1 MNNFIIDKENKR
13 VIIVKDS
20 VNLLSVEISED
31 NVINEFDKI
40 YKTFLEGTKDIY
52 ECELILVDVD
62 IKDENQETVR
72 VETKAFARR
81 IGRSEWLMEFNLDE
95 YTY

>member
-40 YKTFLEGTKDIY
+40 K
-52 ECELILVDVD
+52 
-62 IKDENQETVR
+62 ETV
-72 VETKAFARR
+72 EEF
-81 IGRSEWLMEFNLDE
+81 LMKD
-95 YTY
+95 